1 MRRRKLKSWVENVLV
16 VILFISF
23 ITMAC
28 DSNNLITFITS
39 HLISL
44 IGFIT
49 SATLLYKYTN
59 FFDI

>member
-1 MRRRKLKSWVENVLV
+1 MKKIKLKSWVENVLV

-28 DSNNLITFITS
+28 DSNNLIIFITS

-44 IGFIT
+44 VSFIA
-49 SATLLYKYTN
+49 SAYLLYKYTN
-59 FFDI
+59 FFEI